1 MNVHI
6 WSECQDKDKP
16 VWVIF
21 VLLDLVRDVMHY
33 EKGCMFDEQKDTRNL
48 LDILWSEYLLITDI
62 LWREYRYLL
71 ILLYMY
77 SLIDIKCAL
86 LKQIWSRIRYRIQPL
101 WCIEVCTM
109 RSRVPHLNCIP
120 IFSCFNEIMFCKI
133 SLFIYIFMSLLVY
146 SW

>member
-21 VLLDLVRDVMHY
+21 VLLDLGRDMMHY

-48 LDILWSEYLLITDI
+48 LDILWREYLLISDI
-62 LWREYRYLL
+62 LWREYQYLL

-77 SLIDIKCAL
+77 SLIDKLCPVKTNL
-86 LKQIWSRIRYRIQPL
+86 VQNMIQN
-101 WCIEVCTM
+101 
-109 RSRVPHLNCIP
+109 SAA
-120 IFSCFNEIMFCKI
+120 
-133 SLFIYIFMSLLVY
+133 LVY
-146 SW
+146 RSLYHAI